1 MICSIPVEPLA
12 ILLIIDQFPNSCQTL
27 AVHLSTKISIGTE
40 MVFSQNLDKISKIDI
55 LMGYRFV
62 EDFLLNPICKLYI
75 TVCLYMLFSVQ
86 SIQIKYV

>member
-12 ILLIIDQFPNSCQTL
+12 ILLISFQTL

-55 LMGYRFV
+55 LNG
-62 EDFLLNPICKLYI
+62 
-75 TVCLYMLFSVQ
+75 
-86 SIQIKYV
+86 IQIRISLKTFF

>member
-12 ILLIIDQFPNSCQTL
+12 ILLITDKFPNSRSTL
-27 AVHLSTKISIGTE
+27 EYKNSIGTE

-62 EDFLLNPICKLYI
+62 
-75 TVCLYMLFSVQ
+75 
-86 SIQIKYV
+86 